1 MEDTSSSIPPNNA
14 TTPGAAKY
22 LAGLPSRGLF
32 SSNVL
37 SSTPDL
43 VFSILIVEFCLPSVL
58 GIYMLT
64 KLPECEDQLIKTNQQ
79 NILIRSL
86 MLKKQRGEYSSKDG
100 KGISSNDNGR
110 KRAAEKALD
119 SRASAKKATTSNHAA
134 SAQETSKTHAPE
146 IQNMTVEKLRALL
159 KEKGLSLR
167 GRKASIRITFLFY
180 IGFEFFIVVHCYT
193 FTR

>member
-37 SSTPDL
+37 SSTPGGMRVYVCDHET
-43 VFSILIVEFCLPSVL
+43 SP
-58 GIYMLT
+58 
-64 KLPECEDQLIKTNQQ
+64 PEDQLIKTNQQ

-134 SAQETSKTHAPE
+134 SAQETSKIHAPE
-146 IQNMTVEKLRALL
+146 IQNMTVEKLRVLL

-167 GRKASIRITFLFY
+167 GRKDELIARLRGDT
-180 IGFEFFIVVHCYT
+180 
-193 FTR
+193 

>member
-14 TTPGAAKY
+14 TTSGAAKY

-37 SSTPDL
+37 SSTPGGMRVYICDHET
-43 VFSILIVEFCLPSVL
+43 SP
-58 GIYMLT
+58 
-64 KLPECEDQLIKTNQQ
+64 PEDQFIKTNQQ

-86 MLKKQRGEYSSKDG
+86 MLKKQRGDHSSKDG

-110 KRAAEKALD
+110 KRAAEKTLD
-119 SRASAKKATTSNHAA
+119 SRTSNKKATTSNQVA
-134 SAQETSKTHAPE
+134 SPQETSRIRTPD

-167 GRKASIRITFLFY
+167 GRKDELIARLRGDT
-180 IGFEFFIVVHCYT
+180 
-193 FTR
+193 

>member
-37 SSTPDL
+37 SSTPGGMRVYVCDHET
-43 VFSILIVEFCLPSVL
+43 SP
-58 GIYMLT
+58 
-64 KLPECEDQLIKTNQQ
+64 PEDQLIKTNQQ

-134 SAQETSKTHAPE
+134 SAQVSDVLNLVSTPAETSKTRAPE

-167 GRKASIRITFLFY
+167 GRKAILDELIARLRGDT
-180 IGFEFFIVVHCYT
+180 
-193 FTR
+193 